1 MKTVGRR
8 SGLMLSGVPKSTFLN
23 NFGLLLEV
31 EIPNILK
38 RFLSFEDFCWH
49 KILFRCE
56 SH

>member
-31 EIPNILK
+31 EIPNIKAAREILK
-38 RFLSFEDFCWH
+38 FRRFL
-49 KILFRCE
+49 LA
-56 SH
+56 